1 MPTQL
6 SLDVSYPLLTRLL
19 SPIETCLGSK
29 YPCDLAPL
37 YSLSHLQSPSPSA
50 HTQLSAK
57 LWFTPTHP
65 LSTIPREA
73 RVSCVIG
80 VSNELPPLHPV
91 YPLCLCMCA
100 VWRWATPLGMHGGIS
115 CSDQRDKER
124 EQRLRETRAR
134 PGESRNNLAT
144 ETTTR
149 HSQRAADGSA
159 VSTVTKTE
167 RLVHSS
173 KRLSRAWGSGRAQG
187 NSLYLSHAS
196 LSLCCPSR
204 RWHTDG
210 PHHHCGVKF
219 REALGE

>member
-1 MPTQL
+1 MVPTQL
-6 SLDVSYPLLTRLL
+6 SLDVSYSLLTGCLVPQKL
-19 SPIETCLGSK
+19 VLDPNIPPPISEPIT
-29 YPCDLAPL
+29 
-37 YSLSHLQSPSPSA
+37 
-50 HTQLSAK
+50 
-57 LWFTPTHP
+57 
-65 LSTIPREA
+65 LSTHSALCQVVVVPPPAHFQPSLERHGF
-73 RVSCVIG
+73 SVIG

-100 VWRWATPLGMHGGIS
+100 VWRWAAPLGMHGGIS

-124 EQRLRETRAR
+124 EQRLREARAR

-173 KRLSRAWGSGRAQG
+173 KTEQGLGLGASSG
-187 NSLYLSHAS
+187 
-196 LSLCCPSR
+196 
-204 RWHTDG
+204 
-210 PHHHCGVKF
+210 
-219 REALGE
+219 

>member
-1 MPTQL
+1 M
-6 SLDVSYPLLTRLL
+6 VYP
-19 SPIETCLGSK
+19 
-29 YPCDLAPL
+29 
-37 YSLSHLQSPSPSA
+37 
-50 HTQLSAK
+50 
-57 LWFTPTHP
+57 PTHP

-124 EQRLRETRAR
+124 EQRLREARAR

-187 NSLYLSHAS
+187 NSCTFHTLLCPFAVPLDDGTQTARTTTVESSFVRRSESKATCS
-196 LSLCCPSR
+196 LLCLPAACSLPFVL
-204 RWHTDG
+204 
-210 PHHHCGVKF
+210 P
-219 REALGE
+219 